1 MANIDTKRL
10 ALVNNQA
17 VKQIHTCPLTKL
29 QYWSD
34 CVNFTCPANISAMN
48 PGHGGC
54 FLRLGKPTIIDTS
67 RLLRITTHE
76 VKRRYRKGMQRI
88 GRFLQFY
95 QWLQDFRDRELK
107 PHCQQCGI
115 ILPRGHAC
123 INVSRCS
130 RRIRLLRQAK
140 LRAPMKLAILN
151 ITNYEFWEIVL
162 AESEEKF
169 KILPA
174 NLLQHAQSMIART
187 THAQESSHAH
197 PRQNQTRAVN

>member
-1 MANIDTKRL
+1 MANIDSKRL
-10 ALVNNQA
+10 ALVNNQ
-17 VKQIHTCPLTKL
+17 VNKPLHTCPLTRL

-54 FLRLGKPTIIDTS
+54 FLRLGKPTIIDAS

-76 VKRRYRKGMQRI
+76 VKRRYRKGMKRI
-88 GRFLQFY
+88 GKFLQFY

-107 PHCQQCGI
+107 PHCQQCGV
-115 ILPRGHAC
+115 ILPRGHVC
-123 INVSRCS
+123 INVARCS
-130 RRIRLLRQAK
+130 RRVRLLHHAK
-140 LRAPMKLAILN
+140 LRTPMKLVILS

-162 AESEEKF
+162 AENEEKF

-174 NLLQHAQSMIART
+174 KLLQRALPMIARIP
-187 THAQESSHAH
+187 HNQESNHAY
-197 PRQNQTRAVN
+197 PRQNQARQIN